1 MGIKFGIN
9 IEFLL
14 NLNTRFFF
22 EHERNEFL
30 QIKIDLVCGEMRKL
44 VRPKNEAS
52 IKDI

>member
-14 NLNTRFFF
+14 NLNMIFF

-30 QIKIDLVCGEMRKL
+30 QIKIDLICGEMRKL